1 MYQWLWISYRF
12 LQMAVGS
19 STKISKSN
27 FSQLTRQELKS
38 YIRQHPTDE
47 EAIRELFVNR
57 HHPDA
62 KVFPPPSE
70 MTKEELDNVFK
81 QKMSS

>member
-1 MYQWLWISYRF
+1 M
-12 LQMAVGS
+12 
-19 STKISKSN
+19 SKPN

-38 YIRQHPTDE
+38 YIRQHSTDD

-57 HHPDA
+57 RPPDA

-81 QKMSS
+81 QNMFS

>member
-1 MYQWLWISYRF
+1 M
-12 LQMAVGS
+12 
-19 STKISKSN
+19 SKLN

-38 YIRQHPTDE
+38 YIRQNPTDD

-57 HHPDA
+57 RSPDA
-62 KVFPPPSE
+62 KSFPPPSE
-70 MTKEELDNVFK
+70 MMKEELDNVFQ

>member
-1 MYQWLWISYRF
+1 
-12 LQMAVGS
+12 MAIGS
-19 STKISKSN
+19 FTKMSKPN

-38 YIRQHPTDE
+38 YIRQHPTDD

-57 HHPDA
+57 RSPDA
-62 KVFPPPSE
+62 KVFPPPSQ
-70 MTKEELDNVFK
+70 MTQEELENVFK